1 MREVTEPTAQRLT
14 ARPVRA
20 QPAGARVPRNK
31 GIGGCR
37 QPEGIVALRERP
49 SMNAQGAV
57 AAALTAKAARLYG
70 VYMGIETE
78 SLPVRGRNRS

>member
-1 MREVTEPTAQRLT
+1 
-14 ARPVRA
+14 
-20 QPAGARVPRNK
+20 
-31 GIGGCR
+31 
-37 QPEGIVALRERP
+37 
-49 SMNAQGAV
+49 MNAQGAV